1 MKSNQRFSK
10 KWKWILTGSVF
21 GIISIGALSLG
32 IALASENKS
41 LKVTSPYFNGQNSI
55 NLMYTNLHKLGYNSL
70 PSANNQQ
77 A

>member
-1 MKSNQRFSK
+1 MKSNQRFSN
-10 KWKWILTGSVF
+10 KWKWILTGSVV

-32 IALASENKS
+32 IALASQNKN
-41 LKVTSPYFNGQNSI
+41 LKITSSYFNGQNSI
-55 NLMYTNLHKLGYNSL
+55 DLLYKNLNKLGYNSL